1 MKGRA
6 IVLGSA
12 IAAAFAFSIWLNKPD
27 LDLEP
32 LAPAN
37 PASATLEQVKAGE
50 YLVRAG
56 NCVACHSAPGET
68 PFAGGRAVPTPF
80 GEVYS
85 SNLTPDDDTG
95 LGRWNEQDFYRALR
109 HGRSKDDRWLS
120 PAFPYTSYTKLKR
133 EDADAMFAWLRTLPA
148 VRRAQTPDTL
158 RFPYNNQLAVRF
170 WRALYFRPAT
180 TAEIAAMDRGR
191 YLVEGLGHCAACH
204 TSRDALG
211 GLRTGAS
218 YMGGE
223 IASPDWGLGW
233 DALPL
238 TTSKPMTDSEA
249 NELGQLLKT
258 GINTHKAVAGPM
270 SEVVFHSLQHLNDND
285 LAAIVATLRALPP
298 ADAPPVARVPQ
309 VSAEQRQSLRA
320 RGKVVYA
327 EHCAD
332 CHGDAGE
339 GRASIYPALAGSA
352 NVNTVSATNA
362 LNLTLNGG
370 FPPSTVGNPFPYGM
384 PPFSQSLSRPD
395 IAAVLSFIRSE
406 WGNDAPA
413 VSVVEVE
420 RR

>member
-32 LAPAN
+32 LAPA
-37 PASATLEQVKAGE
+37 TLESPNLEQIKAGE
-50 YLVRAG
+50 YLVQIG
-56 NCVACHSAPGET
+56 NCVACHTDQGGAA
-68 PFAGGRAVPTPF
+68 FAGGRAVPTPF

-85 SNLTPDDDTG
+85 SNLTSDDETG
-95 LGRWNEQDFYRALR
+95 LGRWTNQDFYRAMR

-120 PAFPYTSYTKLKR
+120 PAFPYTSYTNLKR
-133 EDADAMFAWLRTLPA
+133 EDSDAMFAWLQTLPPIKR
-148 VRRAQTPDTL
+148 VQTPDTL
-158 RFPYNNQLAVRF
+158 RFPYGTQLATRA
-170 WRALYFRPAT
+170 WRALYFKPAT
-180 TAEIAAMDRGR
+180 TADIAAMDRGR

-204 TSRDALG
+204 TSRGALG
-211 GLRTGAS
+211 GSRTGAN

-223 IASPDWGLGW
+223 IGNLGW

-238 TTSKPMTDSEA
+238 VPSKPMTDSEA

-270 SEVVFHSLQHLNDND
+270 SEVVFHSLQHLNDAD

-298 ADAPPVARVPQ
+298 ADAPPAARVPQ
-309 VSAEQRQSLRA
+309 VSPEQRQSLRA

-339 GRASIYPALAGSA
+339 GRANIYPALAGNA
-352 NVNTVSATNA
+352 NVNAVSATNA

-370 FPPSTVGNPFPYGM
+370 FPPSTAGNPFPYGM

-395 IAAVLSFIRSE
+395 VAAVLTYIRSE